1 MARLLKPRQQRILK
15 KATGAAVSRR
25 KLRQFPAP
33 EELSYITKI
42 KPRQRR
48 KVKTPFQL
56 IGGAV
61 GRGARKVG
69 RGFIPR
75 GVKRAAKK
83 IKKITRRRKYQF
95 YYQRIQLKNMEKK
108 TEESTPHNP
117 VEGETPEVKSPD
129 WNRAGG
135 PGEGADIQRR
145 STSQSNLT

>member
-1 MARLLKPRQQRILK
+1 MARLQRILK

-42 KPRQRR
+42 KPRQRGISKKRR

-83 IKKITRRRKYQF
+83 IKKVTRRRKY
-95 YYQRIQLKNMEKK
+95 
-108 TEESTPHNP
+108 
-117 VEGETPEVKSPD
+117 
-129 WNRAGG
+129 
-135 PGEGADIQRR
+135 
-145 STSQSNLT
+145 